1 MPAFK
6 YFDTINARL
15 AENRTGRPSVPDYD
29 IDAYASSGLASR
41 IGTWLFYK
49 VTLIAFAIF
58 RAVWPNPK
66 FGRLVVVTRDAD
78 VRQVLN
84 DSTVFEVP
92 FGPEMTQLAGVNLVL
107 GMDGPAQQQEHEI
120 LAGVVKRG
128 DVATIRRQTAELS
141 QRLLAASG
149 GRIDIMK
156 DLITRVAAE
165 VGADYLGIEV
175 DDYDSFAGYTIAI
188 SLLLFADPFGNDD
201 TYQRALRA
209 AFDVRRTIDRSIART
224 KTRMRTDDP
233 PPADN
238 LMTRLL
244 ALQDGNPLVTDDMI
258 RSNLM
263 GLATGLIP
271 TLTLAAG
278 KVFDVLLGEPE
289 ALAGAIAAAQ
299 ANDKD
304 KLGDYLLEAARLS
317 PALSPG
323 QWRYAKQDGAIAPGT
338 WRARKVPAGSILMVA
353 TSSALRDRR
362 RFASPGR
369 FQLGRDKDPDLIFG
383 VGPHWCI
390 GKYVALTQMQEIFG
404 ALLSQ
409 KNLRRST
416 DAAGRPV
423 SVGPFPRRLDVEFEP
438 TASPRSQTMLVVC
451 VPVPAQRAPQ
461 AKALIDALGNPATGA
476 VAQTLTAADIVHFT
490 SLSMVDVGSD
500 GAPAHTLVLELNLDG
515 ERGSAL
521 PRYAAAAQ
529 PWLGPIFALA
539 EGAEQLPLT
548 EALDRFA
555 ITFETKPWGATGLNF
570 NGTPEFA
577 VDDVARQTELA
588 AFARD
593 ALQHYQDNH
602 LGLGSRAMVALD
614 YVRGFIHQNPRLVA
628 YANNPDVPEPDRAR
642 VRDLLARGQRFADFM
657 IRPSRRTLAISDWT
671 DRTGR
676 QALAA
681 FLTSG
686 ALNPV
691 YRTLAG
697 LFLIGTIVATLSLGA
712 SWSPVL
718 IGRLGIAAG
727 TALLA
732 TLLLTAAVVTGFLA
746 LLRWH
751 ENHDLPD
758 DREAAFAHIQ
768 EVSAPENAPGYVQN
782 HFTAVT
788 PLKPGRFRK
797 LTLALALWG
806 IKQLV
811 VNAYRPGFV
820 LNMGTIHYARWF
832 RLPGTDKLIFLSNF
846 DGSWES
852 YLEDFVMKAHA
863 GQSAAWSNGAGFPRT
878 QFLIYGGAQDGD
890 RFKRWV
896 RRQQVRSQFW
906 YSRFPH
912 LTTDQIRDNAVI
924 HDGLMRA
931 RTETAARAW
940 LDCFASLPRPDY
952 AIETDEVQSLVFRGL
967 GELPFMGCA
976 LVRLP
981 DDAAICRGWLK
992 TVMPD
997 IGFSTTDQEHRAP
1010 AALAFGDKRFSAS
1023 ATFVAFSASGLAKL
1037 GMAAA
1042 VADEGLASFPS
1053 AFNFG
1058 MARRNRV
1065 LGDAGLS
1072 APDRWLWADQPR
1084 PDGDGAR
1091 DAADAV
1097 LLVYGQSPDECKQ
1110 LLAQHAAHLGG
1121 RSGAFLHVI
1130 ETSPVGP
1137 GKPDYNHFGFR
1148 EGISQPVIK
1157 GTQRFNLGALP
1168 RDVVEPGEFI
1178 LGYRN
1183 NQNYFPPTPT
1193 VDPES
1198 DHIDALPNVPAGA
1211 YARFPAF
1218 ATKPPYTRD
1227 FGRNGAFLTIR
1238 QFALD
1243 ADGFDAFT
1251 RQKADELRARTG
1263 LSTIDGADVTAD
1275 WVAAK
1280 LMGRQRSGVPLIAGS
1295 TLANDNDFSYGT
1307 DDPQGLTCPFGA
1319 HMRRANPRDSLEPLD
1334 PMQQQITNRHRLMR
1348 RGRSYI
1354 ATDGAGREEKG
1365 LLFIG
1370 VCADIERQFEFI
1382 QQSWIS
1388 SPVFHGLTDEPDPIT
1403 ATAVPGAPR
1412 VFTIPTHAGPVILDG
1427 MQSFTAV
1434 RGGGY
1439 FFLPSRSA
1447 MRYLVNL
1454 KDASQPPAAAPQ
1466 AVAQQHTV
1474 TDATTA
1480 PLPQAEPAK

>member
-15 AENRTGRPSVPDYD
+15 ADNPTGRPSVPDFD
-29 IDAYASSGLASR
+29 IDAYASSGLATR

-49 VTLIAFAIF
+49 VVLIAFAIF

-66 FGRLVVVTRDAD
+66 FGRLVIVTRDAD
-78 VRQVLN
+78 VRQVLGE
-84 DSTVFEVP
+84 STVFEVP

-107 GMDGPAQQQEHEI
+107 GMDGPEQQQEHEI
-120 LAGVVKRG
+120 LAGVVKRE
-128 DVATIRRQTAELS
+128 DVETIRRQTAELS
-141 QRLLAASG
+141 ERLLAASG

-175 DDYDSFAGYTIAI
+175 DDYDTFAGYTIAI
-188 SLLLFADPFGNDD
+188 SLLLFADPFGNED

-224 KTRMRTDDP
+224 KTRMVTNDP

-238 LMTRLL
+238 LMIRLL
-244 ALQDGNPLVTDDMI
+244 ALQGSNPLVTDDMI

-263 GLATGLIP
+263 GLATGLVP

-278 KVFDVLLGEPE
+278 KVYNILLGEPD
-289 ALAGAIAAAQ
+289 ALAGAIAAAK
-299 ANDKD
+299 AGDTAS
-304 KLGDYLLEAARLS
+304 LGKYLLEAARLS

-323 QWRYAKQDGAIAPGT
+323 QWRFAKQDGVIAPGT
-338 WRARKVPAGSILMVA
+338 WRARKVPAGSVLMVA

-362 RFASPGR
+362 RFAAPGR
-369 FQLGRDKDPDLIFG
+369 FQLDRTAEPDLIFG
-383 VGPHWCI
+383 FGPHWCV

-404 ALLSQ
+404 ALFRQ
-409 KNLRRST
+409 RNLRRST
-416 DAAGRPV
+416 DAAGRAV

-438 TASPRSQTMLVVC
+438 TASPRGQTMLVVC
-451 VPVPAQRAPQ
+451 APVPAGRAAQ
-461 AKALIDALGNPATGA
+461 ARALIDALGNPATEE
-476 VAQTLTAADIVHFT
+476 VARTLTAANIVHFT
-490 SLSMVDVGSD
+490 SLAIVDTGSD
-500 GAPAHTLVLELNLDG
+500 AAPAHTLVLELNLDG
-515 ERGSAL
+515 SRADAL
-521 PRYAAAAQ
+521 ARYAAAAQ

-539 EGAEQLPLT
+539 EGAERLPLAD
-548 EALDRFA
+548 ALERFA
-555 ITFETKPWGATGLNF
+555 ADFGTRPWGTIGLDF

-577 VDDVARQTELA
+577 VDDIARQAELA

-614 YVRGFIHQNPRLVA
+614 YVRGFIHQNPRFVA
-628 YANNPDVPEPDRAR
+628 YANNPAVPEADRAR
-642 VRDLLARGQRFADFM
+642 VRDLLARGGSFADFM

-671 DRTGR
+671 DRSGS
-676 QALAA
+676 QAFAA

-691 YRTLAG
+691 YWTLGAV
-697 LFLIGTIVATLSLGA
+697 FLVSLLIAYLSLGA
-712 SWSPVL
+712 SWSPALV
-718 IGRLGIAAG
+718 GRLSV
-727 TALLA
+727 
-732 TLLLTAAVVTGFLA
+732 AAVAALIVTVVLAGAVVAAFLA

-758 DREAAFAHIQ
+758 DREASFAHMQ
-768 EVSAPENAPGYVQN
+768 DVAAVENAPGYVQN
-782 HFTAVT
+782 HFMAVT
-788 PLKPGRFRK
+788 PLKPGWFRK
-797 LTLALALWG
+797 VTLALSLWG
-806 IKQLV
+806 IRQLV
-811 VNAYRPGFV
+811 TCAYRPGFV
-820 LNMGTIHYARWF
+820 LDMGTIHYARWF
-832 RLPGTDKLIFLSNF
+832 RLPDTEKLIFLSNF

-863 GQSAAWSNGAGFPRT
+863 GQSAAWSNGVGFPATR
-878 QFLIYGGAQDGD
+878 FLIYGGAQDGD

-906 YSRFPH
+906 YSRFPR

-931 RTETAARAW
+931 STETTARAW

-981 DDAAICRGWLK
+981 DDAATCRGWLK

-997 IGFSTTDQEHRAP
+997 IGFSTADQEHRAP
-1010 AALAFGDKRFSAS
+1010 AALAFGDKRFNTS
-1023 ATFVAFSASGLAKL
+1023 ATFVGFSASGLAKL
-1037 GMAAA
+1037 GMSGA
-1042 VADEGLASFPS
+1042 VADEGLAAFPS
-1053 AFNFG
+1053 VFNFG

-1065 LGDAGLS
+1065 LGDAGAS
-1072 APDRWLWADQPR
+1072 APDRWLWSDQPR

-1091 DAADAV
+1091 EAADAV
-1097 LLVYGQSPDECKQ
+1097 LMVYGQSPEECTR
-1110 LLAQHAAHLGG
+1110 LLAQHATHLGG
-1121 RSGAFLHVI
+1121 RERAFLHVV
-1130 ETSPVGP
+1130 ETSPVA
-1137 GKPDYNHFGFR
+1137 PDKANYNHFGFR

-1193 VDPES
+1193 VDPET
-1198 DHIDALPNVPAGA
+1198 DQHDALPNVPASA
-1211 YARFPAF
+1211 YARYPAF
-1218 ATKPPYTRD
+1218 ASKPPYTRD
-1227 FGRNGAFLTIR
+1227 FGRNGTFLAIR

-1251 RQKADELRARTG
+1251 RRKADELRTRTG
-1263 LSTIDGADVTAD
+1263 LDSIDGSAVTAD

-1280 LMGRQRSGVPLIAGS
+1280 MMGRQRNGVPLIAGS
-1295 TLANDNDFSYGT
+1295 TSPDDNDFSYGT

-1334 PMQQQITNRHRLMR
+1334 PLQQQITNRHRLMR
-1348 RGRSYI
+1348 RGRAYETADRAG
-1354 ATDGAGREEKG
+1354 ATEKG

-1403 ATAVPGAPR
+1403 GTDVPGNRR

-1427 MQSFTAV
+1427 MQSFTTV

-1454 KDASQPPAAAPQ
+1454 RDASQPPAAAPRAPTQ
-1466 AVAQQHTV
+1466 PV
-1474 TDATTA
+1474 TAAAATA
-1480 PLPQAEPAK
+1480 PSVPQPEPAK

>member
-1 MPAFK
+1 MPVFK

-15 AENRTGRPSVPDYD
+15 TQNRTGQPQIPDFD
-29 IDAYASSGLASR
+29 IDAYASSSLASR
-41 IGTWLFYK
+41 TASWLFAK
-49 VTLIAFAIF
+49 AVLIAFAIF
-58 RAVWPNPK
+58 RALWPNPK

-78 VRQVLN
+78 VRQVLG
-84 DSTVFEVP
+84 DSTTFEVP

-107 GMDGPAQQQEHEI
+107 GMDGPEQQQQHAI
-120 LAGVVKRG
+120 LASVVRRG
-128 DVATIRRQTAELS
+128 DVDAIRSQTAALS

-188 SLLLFADPFGNDD
+188 SLLLFADPFGNED

-224 KTRMRTDDP
+224 KTRMVTGDP

-244 ALQDGNPLVTDDMI
+244 ALQGSNPQVTDDMI

-278 KVFDVLLGEPE
+278 KAFDVLLGEPN
-289 ALAGAIAAAQ
+289 ALAGAIAAAKTG
-299 ANDKD
+299 DKT
-304 KLGDYLLEAARLS
+304 KLGEYLLEAARLS

-323 QWRYAKQDGAIAPGT
+323 QWRYAKHDGVIAPGT
-338 WRARKVPAGSILMVA
+338 WRARRVPAGSILMVA

-362 RFASPGR
+362 RFAAPNR
-369 FQLGRDKDPDLIFG
+369 FELGRANEPDLIFG
-383 VGPHWCI
+383 VGPHWCL

-404 ALLSQ
+404 ALFQQ
-409 KNLRRST
+409 KDLRRST

-423 SVGPFPRRLDVEFEP
+423 SVGPFPRRLDVEFAP

-451 VPVPAQRAPQ
+451 APVPAARAPQ
-461 AKALIDALGNPATGA
+461 AQALIDTLGNPASDD
-476 VAQTLTAADIVHFT
+476 VARTLTAAGIVHFT
-490 SLSMVDVGSD
+490 SLSMVNVGSD
-500 GAPAHTLVLELNLDG
+500 AAPVHTLVLELNLDG
-515 ERGSAL
+515 DRASAL
-521 PRYAAAAQ
+521 PRYATAAQ

-539 EGAEQLPLT
+539 DGAEQLSLA

-555 ITFETKPWGATGLNF
+555 IPFETRPWGATGLNF

-577 VDDVARQTELA
+577 VDDIARQTELA

-614 YVRGFIHQNPRLVA
+614 YVRGFIRQNPRFVA
-628 YANNPDVPEPDRAR
+628 YANTPSVPEAERAR
-642 VRDLLARGQRFADFM
+642 VRDLLARGKGFADFM

-671 DRTGR
+671 GRTGR

-681 FLTSG
+681 FLTCG

-691 YRTLAG
+691 YWTLAG
-697 LFLIGTIVATLSLGA
+697 LFVASALIVYLSLGA
-712 SWSPVL
+712 SWSPAL
-718 IGRLGIAAG
+718 LGRLTVAAG
-727 TALLA
+727 AALTVTLVLA
-732 TLLLTAAVVTGFLA
+732 GAVVAGFLA

-751 ENHDLPD
+751 EDHDLPD
-758 DREAAFAHIQ
+758 DREAVFAHIQ
-768 EVSAPENAPGYVQN
+768 EVSAPENASGYVQN

-788 PLKPGRFRK
+788 PLKPGWFRK
-797 LTLALALWG
+797 LTLALSLWG

-820 LNMGTIHYARWF
+820 LDMGTIHYARWF
-832 RLPGTDKLIFLSNF
+832 RLPGTEKLIFLSNF

-863 GQSAAWSNGAGFPRT
+863 GQSAAWSNGVGFPRT
-878 QFLIYGGAQDGD
+878 RFLIYGGAEDGD

-906 YSRFPH
+906 YSRFPR

-981 DDAAICRGWLK
+981 DDAATCRGWLK

-997 IGFSTTDQEHRAP
+997 IGFSTADQQSRTP
-1010 AALAFGDKRFSAS
+1010 AALAFGDKRFSAA
-1023 ATFVAFSASGLAKL
+1023 ATFVGFSASGLAKL
-1037 GMAAA
+1037 GLSAA

-1053 AFNFG
+1053 VFNFG
-1058 MARRNRV
+1058 MARRSRV
-1065 LGDAGLS
+1065 LGDAAASG
-1072 APDRWLWADQPR
+1072 PDHWLWADQPR
-1084 PDGDGAR
+1084 PEGDGAR
-1091 DAADAV
+1091 EAADAV
-1097 LLVYGQSPDECKQ
+1097 LLVYGQSPDECAQ
-1110 LLAQHAAHLGG
+1110 LLAQHATHLGG
-1121 RSGAFLHVI
+1121 RERAFLHVV
-1130 ETSPVGP
+1130 ETSPVAP
-1137 GKPDYNHFGFR
+1137 DKPSYNHFGFR

-1168 RDVVEPGEFI
+1168 RDTVEPGEFI

-1198 DHIDALPNVPAGA
+1198 DHVDALPNVPASA
-1211 YARFPAF
+1211 YARYPAF

-1227 FGRNGAFLTIR
+1227 FGRNGSFLAIR

-1243 ADGFDAFT
+1243 ADGFEAFT
-1251 RQKADELRARTG
+1251 QRKADELRTRTG
-1263 LSTIDGADVTAD
+1263 LSTIDGAPVTAD

-1280 LMGRQRSGVPLIAGS
+1280 LMGRQRNGVPLIAGS
-1295 TLANDNDFSYGT
+1295 TSPDDNDFSYGA

-1334 PMQQQITNRHRLMR
+1334 PTQQQITNRHRLMR
-1348 RGRSYI
+1348 RGRSYTTTD
-1354 ATDGAGREEKG
+1354 ATGREEKG

-1403 ATAVPGAPR
+1403 ATAVPGEPR
-1412 VFTIPTHAGPVILDG
+1412 VFTIPTHAGPVALGD
-1427 MQSFTAV
+1427 MQSFTTV

-1454 KDASQPPAAAPQ
+1454 RDAAQPPAAAAPAAEQ
-1466 AVAQQHTV
+1466 APVSVVAEME
-1474 TDATTA
+1474 A
-1480 PLPQAEPAK
+1480 PVPAK